1 MISSTIRKPKQY
13 CHGDRNLPHLLEIY
27 LLQCTARTV
36 LYILPIQHM
45 LQNLNPNYIKMLI

>member
-45 LQNLNPNYIKMLI
+45 LQNLNPDYIKMLI